1 MHQVRVLVA
10 LTVAVALGSGASAA
24 INPMFVGNWY
34 GIGEPDDPNIFY
46 IDSYSADGT
55 FHSEYRK
62 CEKGKLIYSQ
72 TQSGRWSVANGV
84 LTMNSDVVDG
94 KPQRF
99 DHSYTIESLTQ
110 NEFHARYH
118 NPDYLFVEKRIPA
131 FEFPPC
137 YLGA

>member
-1 MHQVRVLVA
+1 MRNLRI
-10 LTVAVALGSGASAA
+10 LAVVSIAIAFAGGAMAA
-24 INPMFVGNWY
+24 ANASFVGNWY
-34 GIGEPDDPNIFY
+34 GIGEPDDPSIFY
-46 IDSYSADGT
+46 IDSYHADGT
-55 FHSEYRK
+55 FNSEYRK

-84 LTMNSDVVDG
+84 LTMNSDTVDG
-94 KPQRF
+94 KPSHF

-110 NEFHARYH
+110 GEFHARYH

-137 YLGA
+137 YLGV